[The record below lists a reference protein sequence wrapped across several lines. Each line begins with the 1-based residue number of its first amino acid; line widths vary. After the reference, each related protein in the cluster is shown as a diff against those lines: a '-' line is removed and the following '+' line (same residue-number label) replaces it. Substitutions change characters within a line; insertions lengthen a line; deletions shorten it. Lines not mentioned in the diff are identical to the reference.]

1 MIQIDTDLKVG
12 KVPDYHEQKFGKLQ
26 ISSRKL
32 ADIVGQK
39 VNVLVFVLET
49 GEELIM
55 NNFDEKMKIAAIEWK
70 AKDK

>member
-1 MIQIDTDLKVG
+1 MIYIDTDLKVG

-32 ADIVGQK
+32 ADIVGQ
-39 VNVLVFVLET
+39 NVRVIVFVVPP
-49 GEELIM
+49 GEELVL

-70 AKDK
+70 AKA